1 MTNTLNR
8 RGPGRPRNLELAS
21 QRCEEILPIA
31 TEIFASRGY
40 ASTDVQEIADRLGIA
55 KGTVYHY
62 FPSKEQLFLA
72 AVDRG
77 MAGLSKA
84 INASVR
90 IDQNDSEDSK
100 PSLDSNGLDEI
111 KQIARAIRGFLKYFD
126 ENPDMVEL
134 IVQERAEFRDRKK
147 PTYLEHRE
155 RNIRP
160 WHELFRSLSN
170 CGRFRPLNEEQ
181 VTQTISNLLYGTIFT
196 TYFAREGQSFE
207 SLSKQVLSLVFAGL
221 LSDSERNNLD
231 KYLEFD

>member
-84 INASVR
+84 INASVQIEHD
-90 IDQNDSEDSK
+90 IDVSNRPGKD
-100 PSLDSNGLDEI
+100 NGLDEI

-126 ENPDMVEL
+126 ENPDMIEL

-196 TYFAREGQSFE
+196 TYFAREGQTFE

-221 LSDSERNNLD
+221 LSDSERINLD

>member
-1 MTNTLNR
+1 LTNTLNK
-8 RGPGRPRNLELAS
+8 RGPGRPRNIELAS
-21 QRCEEILPIA
+21 QRCEEILIVA
-31 TEIFASRGY
+31 TDVFAGKGF

-55 KGTVYHY
+55 KGTIYHY

-84 INASVR
+84 INSSIVLT
-90 IDQNDSEDSK
+90 DD
-100 PSLDSNGLDEI
+100 PVM
-111 KQIARAIRGFLKYFD
+111 QIARAIRGFLAYFD
-126 ENPDMVEL
+126 KHPEMVEL

-160 WHELFRSLSN
+160 WHEMFRSLADN
-170 CGRFRPLNEEQ
+170 GRFRPLNEEQ

-196 TYFAREGQSFE
+196 TYFARHGQSFE
-207 SLSKQVLSLVFAGL
+207 SLSKQVLSLVFAGIM
-221 LSDSERNNLD
+221 SDSERVNLE
-231 KYLEFD
+231 KYLEIQG

>member
-31 TEIFASRGY
+31 TQIFASRGY

-84 INASVR
+84 INASVHNE
-90 IDQNDSEDSK
+90 NDNCGDS
-100 PSLDSNGLDEI
+100 SGVDAI
-111 KQIARAIRGFLKYFD
+111 KQIARAIRAFLKYFD

-170 CGRFRPLNEEQ
+170 CGRFRPLNEEP

-196 TYFAREGQSFE
+196 TYFARSGHSFE

-221 LSDSERNNLD
+221 LSDSERINLD
-231 KYLEFD
+231 KYLDEFDS

>member
-1 MTNTLNR
+1 LTNTLNR

-31 TEIFASRGY
+31 TEIFASKGY

-55 KGTVYHY
+55 KGTIYHY
-62 FPSKEQLFLA
+62 FPSKELLFLA

-77 MAGLSKA
+77 MAGLNAA
-84 INASVR
+84 IHHSLGTE
-90 IDQNDSEDSK
+90 EDT
-100 PSLDSNGLDEI
+100 I
-111 KQIARAIRGFLKYFD
+111 KQIARAIRSFLKYFD
-126 ENPDMVEL
+126 THSDVVEL

-155 RNIRP
+155 RNIAP
-160 WHELFRSLSN
+160 WHELFRSLCKS
-170 CGRFRPLNEEQ
+170 GRFRPLNEEQ

-196 TYFAREGQSFE
+196 TYFARDGQTFE

-221 LSDSERNNLD
+221 LSDAELANLD
-231 KYLEFD
+231 KYLEFEL

>member
-1 MTNTLNR
+1 LTNTLNR

-31 TEIFASRGY
+31 TEIFASKGY

-77 MAGLSKA
+77 MAGLSGA
-84 INASVR
+84 INASVAGEP
-90 IDQNDSEDSK
+90 DT
-100 PSLDSNGLDEI
+100 I
-111 KQIARAIRGFLKYFD
+111 KQIARAIRAFLKYFD
-126 ENPDMVEL
+126 SNPDVVEL

-160 WHELFRSLSN
+160 WHEHFRSLCKS
-170 CGRFRPLNEEQ
+170 GRFRPLNEEQ
-181 VTQTISNLLYGTIFT
+181 MTQTISNLLYGTIFT
-196 TYFAREGQSFE
+196 TYFAREGQAFE
-207 SLSKQVLSLVFAGL
+207 SLSTQVLSLVFAGL
-221 LSDSERNNLD
+221 LSDAELANLD

>member
-1 MTNTLNR
+1 LTNTLNR

-31 TEIFASRGY
+31 TQIFASRGY

-84 INASVR
+84 ISASVNVEDAR
-90 IDQNDSEDSK
+90 SSEPSDQN
-100 PSLDSNGLDEI
+100 GMDEI

-126 ENPDMVEL
+126 ENPDMIEL

-160 WHELFRSLSN
+160 WHELFRSLSS
-170 CGRFRPLNEEQ
+170 CGRFRPLNAEQ

-196 TYFAREGQSFE
+196 TYFAREGQPFE

-221 LSDSERNNLD
+221 LSDSERINLD

>member
-31 TEIFASRGY
+31 TEVFASKGY

-62 FPSKEQLFLA
+62 FPSKELLFFA

-77 MAGLSKA
+77 MAGLSKE
-84 INASVR
+84 INASIVEE
-90 IDQNDSEDSK
+90 EDT
-100 PSLDSNGLDEI
+100 I
-111 KQIARAIRGFLKYFD
+111 KQIARAIRAFLKYFD
-126 ENPDMVEL
+126 EHPNVVEL

-160 WHELFRSLSN
+160 WHELFRSLSES
-170 CGRFRPLNEEQ
+170 GRFRPLNEERT
-181 VTQTISNLLYGTIFT
+181 TQTISNLLYGTIFT
-196 TYFAREGQSFE
+196 TYFAREGQTFE

-221 LSDSERNNLD
+221 LSDKEKGNLD
-231 KYLEFD
+231 KYLDFDI